1 MTSIEPNT
9 ATFRMMRDGNN
20 ALGLTREGI
29 DITGGKI
36 IYWINGIEYRDAELT
51 LKWLPGVA
59 SEVKKYP
66 SN

>member
-1 MTSIEPNT
+1 
-9 ATFRMMRDGNN
+9 MMRDGNN

-36 IYWINGIEYRDAELT
+36 IYWINGIEYKDAKLT